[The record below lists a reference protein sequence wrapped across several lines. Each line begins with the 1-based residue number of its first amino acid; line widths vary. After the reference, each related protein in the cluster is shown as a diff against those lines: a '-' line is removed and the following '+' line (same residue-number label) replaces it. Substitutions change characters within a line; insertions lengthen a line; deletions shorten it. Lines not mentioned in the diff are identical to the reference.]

1 MEWMV
6 INGGMADDSFVT
18 RCFPNKIVGPG
29 RFDRKVVTAQKARNA
44 VKASY
49 VALGLPPGFRLEG
62 KHWHHVGGGTG
73 RGPWWLACT
82 VGRRPVWFGFGTV
95 I

>member
-1 MEWMV
+1 MLFLCSVVVSNLELEL
-6 INGGMADDSFVT
+6 ISFSSVFLIPPT
-18 RCFPNKIVGPG
+18 RPTNLFILV
-29 RFDRKVVTAQKARNA
+29 FDVQNNLLS
-44 VKASY
+44 AS
-49 VALGLPPGFRLEG
+49 VAHWGASGG

>member
-1 MEWMV
+1 MEDAPTW
-6 INGGMADDSFVT
+6 IRA
-18 RCFPNKIVGPG
+18 IVSL
-29 RFDRKVVTAQKARNA
+29 TQ
-44 VKASY
+44 
-49 VALGLPPGFRLEG
+49 PGFRFRLGG

-82 VGRRPVWFGFGTV
+82 VGRRPVWLGFGTV